1 MLREQA
7 VALLREL
14 VANNLIHTNWALIE
28 ERTFNSYEV
37 KFNGN
42 FDRSLINPILQK
54 HNLTIKKNKDKR
66 YFVIFEALEAEKS
79 PVFDRLA
86 E

>member
-14 VANNLIHTNWALIE
+14 LANNLIRTNWALIE
-28 ERTFNSYEV
+28 ERTPNSYEL
-37 KFNGN
+37 KFNGT
-42 FDRSLINPILQK
+42 FERSLINPILQK
-54 HNLTIKKNKDKR
+54 HNLKIKKNKDKR
-66 YFVIFEALEAEKS
+66 YCVIFEELDSEKS
-79 PVFDRLA
+79 SIFNRLA